1 MEKSRN
7 SSNHVDLVV
16 NEDNNTKLLRAQAH
30 IWNHIFNFINS
41 MSLKCAVE
49 LGIPDIINNHGKPMT
64 ISQLTLALLIN
75 KNKSH
80 CLYRLMR
87 LLTHS
92 GFFALE
98 KIKIK
103 GEEEEEG
110 YVITEASKLLLKDN
124 PMSVTPLLL
133 VLLDPT
139 LTKPYD
145 VLSTWFR
152 NDDSTPF
159 VTTNGMAIWDYYS
172 HEPKLAQS
180 FNEAMASDARLV
192 TSVLIEKCKGVFEG
206 VNSLVDVG
214 GGTGTVA
221 KSIAITFPQIQCSVL
236 DLPHVVAGLQGEK
249 NLNFIAGDMFVEVP
263 TAQVVLLKMFSPN
276 WSDENSVKILKKY
289 KEAITKSGKKIG
301 KVVVIEMI
309 IENEKGEIDD
319 ESYETQL
326 FMNMRMILVSGRERN
341 EKELSKLFKDAG
353 FSHYKITPILGL
365 RSLIEIYP

>member
-1 MEKSRN
+1 
-7 SSNHVDLVV
+7 
-16 NEDNNTKLLRAQAH
+16 
-30 IWNHIFNFINS
+30 

-92 GFFALE
+92 GFFTLE

-103 GEEEEEG
+103 GEEEEEEG
-110 YVITEASKLLLKDN
+110 YWILHD
-124 PMSVTPLLL
+124 
-133 VLLDPT
+133 
-139 LTKPYD
+139 
-145 VLSTWFR
+145 
-152 NDDSTPF
+152 
-159 VTTNGMAIWDYYS
+159 
-172 HEPKLAQS
+172 
-180 FNEAMASDARLV
+180 
-192 TSVLIEKCKGVFEG
+192 
-206 VNSLVDVG
+206 
-214 GGTGTVA
+214 
-221 KSIAITFPQIQCSVL
+221 
-236 DLPHVVAGLQGEK
+236 
-249 NLNFIAGDMFVEVP
+249 
-263 TAQVVLLKMFSPN
+263 
-276 WSDENSVKILKKY
+276 WSDENSVKILKKC

-301 KVVVIEMI
+301 KVVVIDMI